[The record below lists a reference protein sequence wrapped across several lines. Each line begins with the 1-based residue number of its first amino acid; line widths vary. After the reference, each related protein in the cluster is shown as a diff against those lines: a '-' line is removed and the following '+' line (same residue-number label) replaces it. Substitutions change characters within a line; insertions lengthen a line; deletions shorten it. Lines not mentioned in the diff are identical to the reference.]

1 MIIALAAVFG
11 LFLGLG
17 LLFSVLFFRPPRPPT
32 MPSRVSSV
40 LAWLERWRRRGLIAS
55 LAAGVTWWA
64 TGWPVA
70 TAATVL
76 GVLAVPA
83 LLAPRQV
90 HDDIALHEAMAT
102 WTRRLSDLLASGAGG
117 LHQAVARS
125 ADTAPA
131 LLAPAVARL
140 AEAMRREGTEPA
152 LRAFAAEVSHP
163 AADEVVLALLLRVRA
178 GGRGVVEIL
187 QGQAVSLT
195 ARAASA
201 REVEADRAKPRTT
214 VRTLIGITTVMILG
228 LVVFARD
235 YLAPISTALG
245 QGVLAVVVAIFAGA
259 LWHMHRLST
268 PRAAA
273 RYLRGGTS

>member
-1 MIIALAAVFG
+1 MSVALGF
-11 LFLGLG
+11 FLGLG
-17 LLFSVLFFRPPRPPT
+17 LLLSVLFFRPPRPPT
-32 MPSRVSSV
+32 RPSRTSAV
-40 LAWLERWRRRGLIAS
+40 LAGMERWRRRGLIAS

-70 TAATVL
+70 AAAA
-76 GVLAVPA
+76 VLAVLVVPA

-90 HDDIALHEAMAT
+90 RDDIALHEAVAT
-102 WTRRLSDLLASGAGG
+102 WTRRLGDLLASGAGG

-140 AEAMRREGTEPA
+140 AEAMRTEGTEPA
-152 LRAFAAEVSHP
+152 LRAFAAELSHP
-163 AADEVVLALLLRVRA
+163 AVDEVVLALLLRVRA

-187 QGQAVSLT
+187 QGQAASLT

-214 VRTLIGITTVMILG
+214 VRTLIGITTVMLVG
-228 LVVFARD
+228 LVVFARE
-235 YLAPISTALG
+235 YLDPIGTPLG

-268 PRAAA
+268 PRAAT
-273 RYLRGGTS
+273 RYLRGGAS

>member
-1 MIIALAAVFG
+1 MLAG
-11 LFLGLG
+11 
-17 LLFSVLFFRPPRPPT
+17 
-32 MPSRVSSV
+32 M
-40 LAWLERWRRRGLIAS
+40 ERWRRRGLIAS

-70 TAATVL
+70 AAAA
-76 GVLAVPA
+76 VLAVLVVPA

-90 HDDIALHEAMAT
+90 RDDIALHEAVAT
-102 WTRRLSDLLASGAGG
+102 WTRRLGDLLASGAGG

-140 AEAMRREGTEPA
+140 AEAMRTEGTEPA
-152 LRAFAAEVSHP
+152 LRAFAAELSHP
-163 AADEVVLALLLRVRA
+163 AVDEVVLALLLRVRA

-187 QGQAVSLT
+187 QGQAASLT

-214 VRTLIGITTVMILG
+214 VRTLIGITTVMLVG
-228 LVVFARD
+228 LVVFARE
-235 YLAPISTALG
+235 YLDPIGTPLG

-268 PRAAA
+268 PRAAT
-273 RYLRGGTS
+273 RYLRGGAS